1 MNISAFFSRLWGKKQ
16 RTWKG
21 PGKYMDSQ
29 EFLDDIHE
37 AAVKGAQ
44 DQERYL
50 NSMGKSFSD
59 F

>member
-1 MNISAFFSRLWGKKQ
+1 MKNFFSRIFNWNK
-16 RTWKG
+16 RRVWDG
-21 PGKYMDSQ
+21 PDEYMDSQ

>member
-1 MNISAFFSRLWGKKQ
+1 MKNFFSRIFNWNKR